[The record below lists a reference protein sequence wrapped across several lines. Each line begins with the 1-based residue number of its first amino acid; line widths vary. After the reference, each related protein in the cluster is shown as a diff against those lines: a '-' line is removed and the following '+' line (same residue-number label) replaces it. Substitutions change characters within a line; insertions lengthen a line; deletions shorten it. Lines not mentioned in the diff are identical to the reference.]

1 MSYYVYGSSLS
12 WNDYLQAKSFVDDVS
27 SASRD
32 AGRRVSMEISRQT
45 REVIASNEALA
56 RENIRMMEAS
66 TDRIASGLA
75 DIDSTL
81 NAGFDRLSYD
91 LQDISSG
98 ISELNATFHWGF
110 GELIAGIG
118 HMNDTLSELIK
129 IAKTPVQTVAFNHFE
144 IARDAFRQGLLQE
157 ALEELQK
164 AIQGDHTSPGY
175 KLEWRFH
182 QMMGT
187 IRLGSVSHFEPS
199 LIDLAKAEESFLLAA
214 RYAKTDYSEDA
225 ARAFLSAGWAAY
237 CQGKMKEA
245 LAQTEQA
252 IAMHTRFGEAL
263 FQAAKVRMALGEVDR
278 ALPILA
284 KAVDLDRFYALK
296 AAGDGDFQKHD
307 DQLREFLEA
316 MRKEKY
322 RQVVPRVR
330 EALEKIK
337 FWREH
342 SPNAK
347 GNSEVQRIENFLA
360 EGASWP
366 LLDMLTVVQTMD
378 ATVAAIQAKVKD
390 QIIIISSERRVDAM
404 RDDIYDAFGKLI
416 TSIDFCKIPAGQFM
430 MGDKSSQRQTT
441 ISKDFYLGKYPV
453 TQAQWQAVMGN
464 NPSHFKGDPNLPVE
478 QVSWN
483 DCYEFCKKLN
493 QQTGQE
499 LYRLPTEAEWEYAC
513 RAGSTG
519 DYCFGDDVS
528 KLREYGWYSENA
540 GSNTHPVGQLKPN
553 AWGLYDMHGNLWEWC
568 DSLYEEGS
576 EQRVLRG
583 GSWYNSPYN
592 LRCANRGWSYPSSR
606 YDSVG
611 FRCAR
616 DVR

>member
-1 MSYYVYGSSLS
+1 MSYYVHGSSLS
-12 WNDYLQAKSFVDDVS
+12 WSDYLQTKSFVDDVS
-27 SASRD
+27 SSSRE
-32 AGRRVSMEISRQT
+32 AGHRVSMEISRQT

-66 TDRIASGLA
+66 TDRITSGLA

-118 HMNDTLSELIK
+118 HMNDALSELIK

-182 QMMGT
+182 QMVGT
-187 IRLGSVSHFEPS
+187 IRLGSVTYFEPS

-214 RYAKTDYSEDA
+214 RYAKTDYAEEA
-225 ARAFLSAGWAAY
+225 GRAFLSAGWAAY

-252 IAMHTRFGEAL
+252 IALHPRFGEAL
-263 FQAAKVRMALGEVDR
+263 FQAAKVRMALGEVDK
-278 ALPILA
+278 ALPTLG
-284 KAVDLDRFYALK
+284 KAIDLDRLYALK

-307 DQLREFLEA
+307 NRLREFLEA
-316 MRKEKY
+316 MRTEKH
-322 RQVVPRVR
+322 RQSAPKV
-330 EALEKIK
+330 EAALEKIK
-337 FWREH
+337 FWCEH
-342 SPNAK
+342 VADIKNNPFVVRMEA
-347 GNSEVQRIENFLA
+347 FLN
-360 EGASWP
+360 EGSSWS
-366 LLDMLTVVQTMD
+366 LLDMLAVVQTME
-378 ATVAAIQAKVKD
+378 ATIQLLPLR
-390 QIIIISSERRVDAM
+390 I
-404 RDDIYDAFGKLI
+404 DIHDSLGKLI
-416 TSIDFCKIPAGQFM
+416 TSFEFCYIPTGEFM
-430 MGDKSSQRQTT
+430 MGEKGNQRRVT
-441 ISKDFYLGKYPV
+441 ISKEFYLSKFPV

-464 NPSHFKGDPNLPVE
+464 NPSHFKDDPNLPVE
-478 QVSWN
+478 KVSWD
-483 DCYEFCKKLN
+483 DCQQFLNKLN
-493 QQTGQE
+493 ERIGKK

-519 DYCFGDDVS
+519 TYCFGDEES
-528 KLREYGWYSENA
+528 KLREYGWYSENS
-540 GSNTHPVGQLKPN
+540 GSKTQPVGKLKPN
-553 AWGLYDMHGNLWEWC
+553 VWGLYDMHGNVLEWC
-568 DSLYEEGS
+568 DDWYDDSKT
-576 EQRVLRG
+576 QRVLRG
-583 GSWYNSPYN
+583 GSWIVSPGY
-592 LRCANRGWSYPSSR
+592 LRCANRGRSDPPGR
-606 YDSVG
+606 NFSVG
-611 FRCAR
+611 FRFAQ